1 MIPLFFILI
10 TALVLVSLLQ
20 KAVPSFSVKSGLK
33 IKEGKGS
40 ERKSDIN
47 LYVMLQASSNAFL
60 IFPLNST

>member
-10 TALVLVSLLQ
+10 TALVLVSLLH
-20 KAVPSFSVKSGLK
+20 KAVPSFSMKSGHK

-47 LYVMLQASSNAFL
+47 LHV
-60 IFPLNST
+60 